1 MTFSVLHWRMRIAQS
16 IRESDGLQYI
26 AQNFQSWGEKEPS
39 CRGTGPSRNTPPGLK
54 DRAERGG
61 SLQEDIGEEHSKP
74 EAEFHSHSRE
84 DQG

>member
-1 MTFSVLHWRMRIAQS
+1 MSLMAYNTLLRIS
-16 IRESDGLQYI
+16 RVGVK
-26 AQNFQSWGEKEPS
+26 KEPS
-39 CRGTGPSRNTPPGLK
+39 WRGTGASRNAPPGLK

-61 SLQEDIGEEHSKP
+61 SLQEDIGEEGSKP